1 MADGTLAVG
10 GLASGL
16 DTQSIITGLIQI
28 ENQRVVKE
36 QTKKSDYE
44 LKLSTFNDLKT
55 KLSDLNT
62 KAVEMNKMTAL
73 NIFKPTTSDSTI
85 VDISGG
91 DNATPGNFDIVVNSL
106 ASSLKVAS
114 KSFTQTQA
122 TNSLG
127 LTGSFKI
134 SVSAAAL
141 KADPTTTDVTVDL
154 DGTETLKDI
163 AGKINRATG
172 TGATA
177 SVVQMGTDDYRI
189 MMTSVDEGSKAFSL
203 TPTAGREA
211 KSIFS
216 DGLDLVNPA
225 TATVGKEAAR
235 TVFDLRLAT
244 GGPATAASTFSSLFN
259 GLGTGKGVTAGDT
272 ITINGTNAAG
282 AAIAPLTFTIG
293 AGTDTLSKLLTTGDA
308 GGNSITSAFGGAAN
322 MDVSISSSG
331 EIIIKDKTGG
341 TSPISLT
348 LAFNDAD
355 ASGSTLNMGTSAAKT
370 DFKSVISEGKNAF
383 FMLNA
388 IPFSSQTNKDS
399 TTIDGTI
406 FQFKKADPS
415 SVKVTLD
422 YDKDGVKKKVQD
434 FLDSYNMLVKFI
446 SDKSTITV
454 KSQDRTPGQPQ
465 PAGLQS
471 GTRSNVIKGPFA
483 GDSNILG
490 LKSQLQSMLT
500 NNIPELKNSNLG
512 RYSSLAALGITSD
525 SKTGFLTI
533 NDTTF
538 NTAVDQDFEG
548 IKRLFAT
555 NGYSTN
561 PAQSFG
567 TYTADTRTG
576 TYMVDAGTAMIDTDK
591 DAAITSYAAATVTAG
606 GNVLES
612 NTGDSKG
619 LSVNATA
626 GSGVGQMTFVRGV
639 AGQIADFYNRIN
651 NYVDGFLSTTSKNY
665 QDRMKDEDVQITKLE
680 AHVASV
686 KARLT
691 TQFSNLELSIS
702 KLQSQSA
709 AFGGQLSSM
718 KR

>member
-16 DTQSIITGLIQI
+16 DTQGIINGLIQI

-55 KLSDLNT
+55 KLTDFNT
-62 KAVEMNKMTAL
+62 KAVDMNKITAL

-114 KSFTQTQA
+114 KAFTQAQA

-127 LTGSFKI
+127 FTGAFKI

-141 KADPTTTDVTVDL
+141 KADPTVTDVTIDL

-177 SVVQMGTDDYRI
+177 SVVQMGTNDYRI

-259 GLGTGKGVTAGDT
+259 GLGAGKGVTAGDT

-282 AAIAPLTFTIG
+282 AAIAPRTFTIG

-383 FMLNA
+383 FLLND

-446 SDKSTITV
+446 ADKSTITV
-454 KSQDRTPGQPQ
+454 KSQDKTPGQPQ
-465 PAGLQS
+465 AAGLQS

-490 LKSQLQSMLT
+490 LKSQMQNMLT
-500 NNIPELKNSNLG
+500 NNIPEITSSNLG
-512 RYSSLAALGITSD
+512 RYSSLASLGITSD

-533 NDTTF
+533 NDDSF

-561 PAQSFG
+561 PAHSFG
-567 TYTADTRTG
+567 TYTADTKTG
-576 TYMVDAGTAMIDTDK
+576 TYMVNPATAMIDSDK
-591 DAAITSYAAATVTAG
+591 DAAITSYAAATVTAD
-606 GNVLES
+606 GNVLNS
-612 NTGDSKG
+612 DTGDSKG
-619 LSVNATA
+619 LAVNAA
-626 GSGVGQMTFVRGV
+626 PGSGTGQMTFVRGV
-639 AGQIADFYNRIN
+639 AGQIADFYTRIN
-651 NYVDGFLSTTSKNY
+651 NYVDGFLSTTSKSF
-665 QDRMKDEDVQITKLE
+665 QDRMNDEDKQITKLE
-680 AHVASV
+680 AHVASI
-686 KARLT
+686 KTRLT
-691 TQFSNLELSIS
+691 AQFSNLELSIS

-709 AFGGQLSSM
+709 AFGGQVSSL